1 MSCDPESPNAS
12 SVYDSESL
20 DSERL
25 ETKVERV
32 HLEWQGLCC
41 SYNGSHGKIV
51 VLQDIWGAALAGE
64 MQVCT
69 AAATLAISLAVSSS
83 CGLRVRMQCSAWP
96 EKRGTNSLK
105 SSKGP

>member
-1 MSCDPESPNAS
+1 MA
-12 SVYDSESL
+12 
-20 DSERL
+20 SERL

-64 MQVCT
+64 MQVR
-69 AAATLAISLAVSSS
+69 AAVGIVDTS
-83 CGLRVRMQCSAWP
+83 R
-96 EKRGTNSLK
+96 
-105 SSKGP
+105 